1 MLAVLRYMGDVMTR
15 KNAVSSNNIYIYIP
29 AYGIDAP
36 YMVLYGAH
44 S

>member
-15 KNAVSSNNIYIYIP
+15 KNAVSSNNIYIP